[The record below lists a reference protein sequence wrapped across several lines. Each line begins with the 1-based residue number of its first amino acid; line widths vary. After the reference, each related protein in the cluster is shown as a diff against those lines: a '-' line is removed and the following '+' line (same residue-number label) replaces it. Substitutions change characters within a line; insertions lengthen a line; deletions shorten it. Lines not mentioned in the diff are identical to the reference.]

1 MCFRAWP
8 RSKSFYI
15 TSPKATKQASDRGLL
30 WFHTLQQQLK
40 VVQCLLSKMLG
51 HGRQSGIDLNH
62 GQLGNVTFITP
73 RVAQTTPESRNL
85 QHIRPSSPKSQRG
98 TSRYCDML
106 RLLNRKAPIQAK
118 RRSDKALCNFDPG
131 SPRTALTA
139 FAKPAGNAEHKGESS
154 MENGSKDQ
162 NPERRPGMLVSSLMQ
177 LQKEKSPKSV
187 PTRPAGLRRGA
198 EEEDG
203 GEKPAK
209 AMHRRKR
216 QRKGRRRPKPGSA
229 ARNTAVKFNAASKGK
244 VT

>member
-15 TSPKATKQASDRGLL
+15 TSPKGTKQASDRGLL

-106 RLLNRKAPIQAK
+106 RLLNRKAAIQAK
-118 RRSDKALCNFDPG
+118 RRSDKALCNFDSG
-131 SPRTALTA
+131 SPRTASTA
-139 FAKPAGNAEHKGESS
+139 FAKPGGNAEHVGESS

-162 NPERRPGMLVSSLMQ
+162 YPERRPGTPL
-177 LQKEKSPKSV
+177 
-187 PTRPAGLRRGA
+187 
-198 EEEDG
+198 
-203 GEKPAK
+203 
-209 AMHRRKR
+209 
-216 QRKGRRRPKPGSA
+216 
-229 ARNTAVKFNAASKGK
+229 
-244 VT
+244 

>member
-98 TSRYCDML
+98 MSRYCDML
-106 RLLNRKAPIQAK
+106 RLLNRKAAIQAK
-118 RRSDKALCNFDPG
+118 GRSDKALCNFDSG
-131 SPRTALTA
+131 SPRTASTA
-139 FAKPAGNAEHKGESS
+139 FAKPAGNAEHVGESS

-162 NPERRPGMLVSSLMQ
+162 YPERRPGMLVSSLMQ
-177 LQKEKSPKSV
+177 LEKEKSPKSV
-187 PTRPAGLRRGA
+187 PTRPAGLRREA
-198 EEEDG
+198 KEEDG
-203 GEKPAK
+203 REKPAK

-216 QRKGRRRPKPGSA
+216 QRKRKATTKTRKCGPEHRCQ
-229 ARNTAVKFNAASKGK
+229 V
-244 VT
+244 